1 MSPVFGA
8 SFGGDGG
15 GVPCRGGPLSVR
27 YQPGSQH
34 FEVES
39 RRPFVTLFT
48 VSFMTGGGCAD
59 GAGWTDTGHPE
70 M

>member
-8 SFGGDGG
+8 SFGGME
-15 GVPCRGGPLSVR
+15 GGPLSVR